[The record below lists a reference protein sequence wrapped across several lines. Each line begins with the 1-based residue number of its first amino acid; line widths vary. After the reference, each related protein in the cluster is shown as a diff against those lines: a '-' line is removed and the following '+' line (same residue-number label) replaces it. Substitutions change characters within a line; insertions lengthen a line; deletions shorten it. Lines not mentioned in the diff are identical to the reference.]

1 MVIEDTETIADSSTK
16 TLKQEIAECSA
27 NKFSHQLER
36 DVGESTD
43 AGDWTEEKQNIPR
56 LEIMT
61 VCDISK

>member
-1 MVIEDTETIADSSTK
+1 MKVITKYTILKLSDFTYINVMVIEDTETIADSSRK

-43 AGDWTEEKQNIPR
+43 AGD
-56 LEIMT
+56 
-61 VCDISK
+61 